1 MRKALRNIKS
11 ARISPVAAWRA
22 ALAPRMPSPLD
33 RPGLDDAPLR
43 EWVADAEDGDTF
55 GFAEAHARELRG
67 LVTPVEYAPGPGKS
81 DDDIGD
87 DRPEREPVANPI
99 SIELVRGANGPGNVG
114 ADIDE
119 WTVLIDGVR
128 CRPVKRPDDTFET
141 SVDVYHLPLPFESEL
156 EFQRGPESVR
166 PVALGVRIENE
177 ALVPAK
183 VEVVVEQ
190 VVESEERVAEK
201 DSVYAFGYNRLN
213 GRTTDEETLK
223 LETMELPVYTP
234 LDHTAQCRAMAY
246 PFRAPAQSA
255 LALMHV
261 GEDASLTAGLMK
273 QAQAAMLRT
282 WKDMTFER
290 KKWQNNIA
298 LRRSVN
304 KHAARVNIAKTFRFV
319 SAKLDRLK
327 TLNEREAEI
336 TEQLTESKKRLD
348 KKSSKNLDK
357 IVPGY
362 AELSAPQK
370 ETRKKKLSDEDQK
383 KIDDEIEEKNTKMT
397 QLEADTEKKLTK
409 LNNRIDRERV
419 KQNVLKHRN
428 VYVSNEAIVRRFPT
442 PLRVSSTIE
451 ALKAD
456 DHCTILG
463 GGELSAIQDLSKQF
477 DHLLQAVASSKA
489 KLKNF
494 GAGSTVSRAQLVQE
508 MHRFLIQLN
517 QMKAARLLESMLRAR
532 PTFQTYKDME
542 PKTDGKGFDKA
553 AYAKV
558 FKPETAGIHLLMHRL
573 GRQELEQTSV
583 RTRLRVRF
591 TDSGKTKPDDQE
603 WVFEASRKYG
613 YLAHASY
620 RDEYTEMERL
630 KGKIANFKEALQEPG
645 VREDVNGLLTKTW
658 QSLLGVVEATPDA
671 VQEFF
676 KSAVDYAF
684 LDDRG
689 KMIELMG
696 TLQRQ
701 RDYVSIGGEAG
712 LAALRLSQFGK
723 ESGFDALGLAGI
735 ESLMAAVGQTQEVQ
749 SKIKKNNEK
758 AKSVA
763 KYNWWFSDD
772 PMNVLYGLL
781 ATPGVTQLLTSWIKS
796 DPAKEDEVSTKIFT
810 VKNVDLGF
818 KTMNATLLEI
828 ETCARQSL
836 PYEHAESASGR
847 RSYDLVYNAAL
858 ATAENDTEADGAKL
872 YLQKLRRAE
881 YERVAVERLH
891 RDFYCR
897 MPNIVSAK
905 PPKAL
910 SFRNPELMVVKA
922 LDLEELLAIKPQP
935 TWVKFLSAVPLL
947 FTIPSFIKEYREG
960 TGVNDSAPTYWDSF
974 TGTLSN
980 LAAKSGFLQGV
991 STASFALANVGNLKA
1006 LASAVGMTASSSA
1019 LLAGSILLRGI
1030 GSVFDYFTTEQGT
1043 AEVGESEDELRKVE
1057 LSSRDANNLLRLSV
1071 DAANVVQRV
1080 HQRIAYDH
1088 HKKGDKFKKCME
1100 KARGNPIQSA
1110 VQNGSYTSK
1119 KLHKSLEEAGGS
1131 FLVNADGARF
1141 RFFERFRVRHTDE
1154 ELLRSVL
1161 YQPSAN
1167 LAWARMPDGLA
1178 LRFVPPLELVEN
1190 IREGEDLR
1198 RVAMNAAIARVTDT
1212 ALAPRPQSGADLA
1225 QLSARRI
1232 HTELQIA
1239 IRDDWLFPKTK
1250 SGRSQ
1255 TRRNYVTRS
1264 APQTAAMLAEEA
1276 RKLLLAA
1283 FGTEV
1288 PTLVDASDPFFDC
1301 FAGGGA
1307 VRLAIRHLPVVE
1319 DTLNEIANEA
1329 LLNKNWLGA
1338 ATKAW
1343 TTERKHLLRALC
1355 DAWKTIA
1362 TSTSSMF
1369 VSHLDLS
1376 TASREALSSF
1386 GRIAALAPKDD
1397 NAARLAAASAAAA
1410 LHSVIGRD
1418 ASEARRE
1425 QGLRA
1430 LATADGELGGFAY
1443 QSKLRMPTDAPRTPG
1458 GDKTAFAA
1466 RRLDYDAMR
1475 KAPLGDG
1482 IEALIEALGPADLLG
1497 VHHETEHYYVA
1508 CGENLD
1514 FQPSPL
1520 LYSGVV
1526 AQPVWLERVVDACVR
1541 LDASLSEEGLLGIAD
1556 LEAGH
1561 AVVRRRPRTAPGLAR
1576 HPLVVTRSG
1585 QGEGEVIGL
1594 QLLSMQGDA
1603 VPFRRDDDAEGP
1615 FSLLQAMAVLC
1626 NTATPD
1632 DEFVASAASEVAN
1645 NRVARARVFAFNVDR
1660 CAAGLALAASAPR
1673 TDVEVAE
1680 ELLVTQAAVGLAL
1693 AQSTSDQVRLRV
1705 ADATRAR
1712 AQLDRLRAR
1721 CASAL
1726 ERECKATT
1734 LAELAVALVD
1744 LEDASGL

>member
-1 MRKALRNIKS
+1 
-11 ARISPVAAWRA
+11 
-22 ALAPRMPSPLD
+22 MPSPLD

-128 CRPVKRPDDTFET
+128 CRPVKRPDDTFEE
-141 SVDVYHLPLPFESEL
+141 SVDVYHLPLPFAHERA
-156 EFQRGPESVR
+156 FQGGPESVR

-213 GRTTDEETLK
+213 GRTTDEESLK

-261 GEDASLTAGLMK
+261 GEDASLTAGLMQ
-273 QAQAAMLRT
+273 QARATMLRT
-282 WKDMTFER
+282 WKDMTFEQ
-290 KKWQNNIA
+290 KKWQNNVA
-298 LRRSVN
+298 LRNSVN
-304 KHAARVNIAKTFRFV
+304 KHAANVNIAKSFRFA

-327 TLNEREAEI
+327 TFREREREI
-336 TEQLTESKKRLD
+336 GKKLTESKNKLEKESD
-348 KKSSKNLDK
+348 ENIEEL
-357 IVPGY
+357 VAGY
-362 AELSAPQK
+362 GEMSASQK
-370 ETRKKKLSDEDQK
+370 EKLSVEDRQ
-383 KIDDEIEEKNTKMT
+383 KIDNETKQKNTRMT
-397 QLEADTEKKLTK
+397 KLEEATQRKLTK
-409 LNNRIDRERV
+409 LDERIKRERV
-419 KQNVLKHRN
+419 KGFVLKNRN

-442 PLRVSSTIE
+442 PLRVSSTME

-494 GAGSTVSRAQLVQE
+494 GVEGTVSRAQLVQE

-542 PKTDGKGFDKA
+542 TKTDGKGFDEA
-553 AYAKV
+553 AYAKE

-603 WVFEASRKYG
+603 WVFEASRKHG

-620 RDEYTEMERL
+620 RDEYTEMQRL
-630 KGKIANFKEALQEPG
+630 TGKIANFKEALQEPG
-645 VREDVNGLLTKTW
+645 VREDVNSLLTKTW
-658 QSLLGVVEATPDA
+658 QSLLGVVEASPDA

-676 KSAVDYAF
+676 KAVVDYGF
-684 LDDRG
+684 LSDKG
-689 KMIELMG
+689 KMIDLMDG
-696 TLQRQ
+696 LQRN
-701 RDYVSIGGEAG
+701 RDYVSIGGEVG
-712 LAALRLSQFGK
+712 LAAFRFSEFGQA
-723 ESGFDALGLAGI
+723 SGFDALGLAGI
-735 ESLMAAVGQTQEVQ
+735 QGLMDAVRQTQEVQ
-749 SKIKKNNEK
+749 AKTTINDEK

-772 PMNVLYGLL
+772 PMSVLYGLL
-781 ATPGVTQLLTSWIKS
+781 ATPGVAKLLTSWIKS

-810 VKNVDLGF
+810 VKNVELGF

-836 PYEHAESASGR
+836 PYEHAESTAGR
-847 RSYDLVYNAAL
+847 RSDDLVYNAAL
-858 ATAENDTEADGAKL
+858 ATAEDDTEADGAKL

-922 LDLEELLAIKPQP
+922 LDLDELLAIKPQP
-935 TWVKFLSAVPLL
+935 TWVKFLSGVPLL
-947 FTIPSFIKEYREG
+947 FTIPSFLEEYREG
-960 TGVNDSAPTYWDSF
+960 TGVKDSVPTYWDSF

-980 LAAKSGFLQGV
+980 LAVRSGVYRGLSTV
-991 STASFALANVGNLKA
+991 SHV
-1006 LASAVGMTASSSA
+1006 
-1019 LLAGSILLRGI
+1019 LAGANILKMLAPNVMEYFLGAGATVAGLSPLMA
-1030 GSVFDYFTTEQGT
+1030 GSLLLTLVGFGTSYWSTGTGT
-1043 AEVGESEDELRKVE
+1043 AAVGESEDKLRKVE
-1057 LSSRDANNLLRLSV
+1057 LSSRDANNLLRFGV
-1071 DAANVVQRV
+1071 DAANFVQRV
-1080 HQRIAYDH
+1080 HQRRAHDH
-1088 HKKGDKFKKCME
+1088 HKKGEKFKKCMQ
-1100 KARGNPIQSA
+1100 KARGNPVQSA

-1119 KLHKSLEEAGGS
+1119 KLHKSLEEAEGS

-1178 LRFVPPLELVEN
+1178 LRFVPPLELLES

-1250 SGRSQ
+1250 SGRPQ
-1255 TRRNYVTRS
+1255 PRRNYVTRS

-1338 ATKAW
+1338 ATRAW

-1362 TSTSSMF
+1362 TSTSSMV

-1397 NAARLAAASAAAA
+1397 TAARLAAASAAAA
-1410 LHSVIGRD
+1410 LHSVVGRD